1 MEQFEVGDRV
11 RLKSIAALT
20 ALPTYEGHDISRNEY
35 VFSAG
40 TINSGMCRH
49 FGDLL
54 TVGHIEL
61 DPNGEYFSD
70 KEFGY
75 SWCHE
80 WFELVASAK
89 LNGILRAEEEIVE
102 QIWGNLR

>member
-20 ALPTYEGHDISRNEY
+20 ALPTYEGHNMNMSFLPERLIL
-35 VFSAG
+35 A
-40 TINSGMCRH
+40 CRH

-54 TVGHIEL
+54 TVAAVASHKDL
-61 DPNGEYFSD
+61 LYFSD
-70 KEFGY
+70 KEMGY
-75 SWCHE
+75 SWNTE